1 LSQIR
6 VSLKNQNEDIIE
18 IYNKKT
24 DRKFASNTN
33 SLITTRNISDSYV
46 WEKTNLVDNHF
57 SSGLVIRDPRLK
69 KLKLY
74 LSPDSHKQ
82 YSVLLTVINE
92 VSGNNCNTL
101 TDFEWFHVIPNRM
114 RQFGYQS
121 YERNHWKFH
130 FHYFSD
136 LFFEVIVL
144 NSINQ

>member
-6 VSLKNQNEDIIE
+6 VSLKNQNKDIIE
-18 IYNKKT
+18 IYNNKT
-24 DRKFASNTN
+24 DPKFASNTN
-33 SLITTRNISDSYV
+33 SLITTRNMSHSYV
-46 WEKTNLVDNHF
+46 SEKTNFVYNY
-57 SSGLVIRDPRLK
+57 SSGVVITDPRLK

-92 VSGNNCNTL
+92 VSCNNCNTL

-114 RQFGYQS
+114 RQFGYES

>member
-6 VSLKNQNEDIIE
+6 VSLKNQNKDVIE
-18 IYNKKT
+18 IYNNKT
-24 DRKFASNTN
+24 DPKFASNTN
-33 SLITTRNISDSYV
+33 SLITTRNMSHSYV
-46 WEKTNLVDNHF
+46 SEKTNFVYNY
-57 SSGLVIRDPRLK
+57 SSGVVITDPRLK

-92 VSGNNCNTL
+92 VSSNNCNTL

-121 YERNHWKFH
+121 YEPNHFKFH
-130 FHYFSD
+130 FHYFLD
-136 LFFEVIVL
+136 LFFEVIFL

>member
-1 LSQIR
+1 MSQIR

-18 IYNKKT
+18 IYNNKT
-24 DRKFASNTN
+24 DQNFAPNTN
-33 SLITTRNISDSYV
+33 SLITTRNISHSYV
-46 WEKTNLVDNHF
+46 SEKTNFVDNNY
-57 SSGLVIRDPRLK
+57 SSGVITDPRLK

-92 VSGNNCNTL
+92 VSDNNCNTL

-114 RQFGYQS
+114 RQFGYES